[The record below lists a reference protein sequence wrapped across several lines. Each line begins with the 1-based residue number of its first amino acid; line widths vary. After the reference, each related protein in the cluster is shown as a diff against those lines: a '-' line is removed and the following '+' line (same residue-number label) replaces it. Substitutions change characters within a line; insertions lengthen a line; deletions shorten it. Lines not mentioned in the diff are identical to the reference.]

1 MDFISSEDKSGDA
14 KNKTHFAVVMEYMPH
29 TLEDVMRKGVLS
41 SKQGP
46 EVIKEIMRQLFSGLE
61 FLHRSSII
69 HRDIKP
75 SNILISEDGLVK
87 LVDFGIAKSLETKA
101 LHLTMTG
108 EVVGTPK

>member
-46 EVIKEIMRQLFSGLE
+46 EVIKEIMRQLVNHSQGYQ
-61 FLHRSSII
+61 
-69 HRDIKP
+69 
-75 SNILISEDGLVK
+75 
-87 LVDFGIAKSLETKA
+87 AKQHLDLDEKA
-101 LHLTMTG
+101 KHGHL
-108 EVVGTPK
+108 PI